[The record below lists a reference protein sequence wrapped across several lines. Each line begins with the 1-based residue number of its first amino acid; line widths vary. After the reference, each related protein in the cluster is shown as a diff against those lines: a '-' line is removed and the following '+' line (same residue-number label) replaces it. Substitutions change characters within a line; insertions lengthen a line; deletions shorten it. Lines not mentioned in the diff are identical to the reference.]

1 MHPPPNVTFFN
12 YYVLVA
18 KQLIERAPGQVLTI
32 GQGDVGQLGLGPDR
46 LECTRP
52 ARVQGLSDI
61 VYICAGGMHTV
72 CLDVHGQVSP
82 AYCKHLNWLR
92 AWIRGKVN
100 LQSMSV
106 GIEKLNVETFLHC
119 NWYQS

>member
-1 MHPPPNVTFFN
+1 MCTPFFTLFQETASSAKGNFFN

-18 KQLIERAPGQVLTI
+18 KRLIDRAPGHILTI

-61 VYICAGGMHTV
+61 VYMCAGGMHSV
-72 CLDVHGQVSP
+72 CLDVNGEVS
-82 AYCKHLNWLR
+82 LR
-92 AWIRGKVN
+92 G
-100 LQSMSV
+100 
-106 GIEKLNVETFLHC
+106 FLHC
-119 NWYQS
+119 N

>member
-1 MHPPPNVTFFN
+1 MPPPGDRTCYTCGSNSDKQPGRHTFFQEVASSTKCNFFN

-61 VYICAGGMHTV
+61 VYMCAGGMHTV

-82 AYCKHLNWLR
+82 AFCKHLNWIR
-92 AWIRGKVN
+92 A
-100 LQSMSV
+100 
-106 GIEKLNVETFLHC
+106 
-119 NWYQS
+119 